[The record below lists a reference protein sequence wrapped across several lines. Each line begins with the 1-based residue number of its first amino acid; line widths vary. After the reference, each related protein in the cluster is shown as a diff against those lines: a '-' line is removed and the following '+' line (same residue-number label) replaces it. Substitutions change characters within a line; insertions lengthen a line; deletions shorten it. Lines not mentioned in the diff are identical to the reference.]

1 MIMTRP
7 QVGAVVDKDGFL
19 YAVGGGWHG
28 TQRNSVERANL
39 SADDGSVGTWEV
51 VGMLT
56 TNRALAGATIAGGR
70 LYVVGGHTGSFG
82 TGTTKTT
89 ERVLILT
96 DGNLDPFIPW
106 ENLNAP
112 RNRASVVVENATLYA
127 IGGAGDGTTELIRLG
142 LTNPDFADDLAGW
155 QTSFG
160 GLGARTV
167 NVISEDSPHPYVV
180 EIKSTGVGGSGG
192 LSSADQTLNIDVSRA
207 TSVILGADVK
217 AISASVIALFSL
229 RTKRS

>member
-1 MIMTRP
+1 MNQKRDDQALVAHNGFLYALGGGTSSNNGFLSHVEYAPINPDGELGPWVVANPMIMTRP

-19 YAVGGGWHG
+19 YAVGGGWHS

-89 ERVLILT
+89 ERVLLLT
-96 DGNLDPFIPW
+96 P
-106 ENLNAP
+106 
-112 RNRASVVVENATLYA
+112 TL
-127 IGGAGDGTTELIRLG
+127 
-142 LTNPDFADDLAGW
+142 
-155 QTSFG
+155 
-160 GLGARTV
+160 
-167 NVISEDSPHPYVV
+167 
-180 EIKSTGVGGSGG
+180 
-192 LSSADQTLNIDVSRA
+192 
-207 TSVILGADVK
+207 
-217 AISASVIALFSL
+217 
-229 RTKRS
+229 